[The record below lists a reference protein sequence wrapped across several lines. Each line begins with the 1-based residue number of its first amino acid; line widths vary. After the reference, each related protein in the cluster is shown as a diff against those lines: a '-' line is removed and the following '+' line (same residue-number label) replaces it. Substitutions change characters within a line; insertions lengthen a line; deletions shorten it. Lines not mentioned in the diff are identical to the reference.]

1 MVKSARWPGRQRRR
15 AHSKHLRRVL
25 KQAHDKKKSRRQ
37 GGDGDG
43 VDDDVFAV
51 RLLDA
56 TRQSLKVCHV
66 LESRHTVEFVDLQ

>member
-1 MVKSARWPGRQRRR
+1 MARATTKAGTQQTPSPCAKAGARQ
-15 AHSKHLRRVL
+15 
-25 KQAHDKKKSRRQ
+25 KKSRRQ

-51 RLLDA
+51 RLLGA